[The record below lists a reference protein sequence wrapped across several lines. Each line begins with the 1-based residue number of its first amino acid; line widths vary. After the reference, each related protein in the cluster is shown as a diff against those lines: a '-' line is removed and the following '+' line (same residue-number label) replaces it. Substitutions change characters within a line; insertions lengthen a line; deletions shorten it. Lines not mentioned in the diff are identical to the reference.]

1 MKVFMEF
8 GKKVDRRRYLEE
20 KFDDLLDVIGSTY
33 GNVLKSELLSRLDVT
48 IDQFNNEMNK
58 LFDSL
63 KEKEVNRQ
71 SLLKNH
77 NVKSKKKKSD
87 KNVLTDWEKKLKQI
101 EESK

>member
-1 MKVFMEF
+1 MEF

-77 NVKSKKKKSD
+77 TVKAKNRKSN
-87 KNVLTDWEKKLKQI
+87 KTVLTDWEQKLKQI

>member
-1 MKVFMEF
+1 MEF

-48 IDQFNNEMNK
+48 IDQFNSEMNN

-63 KEKEVNRQ
+63 KEKEVNRP

-77 NVKSKKKKSD
+77 IVKSKKRKSN
-87 KNVLTDWEKKLKQI
+87 KTVLTDWEQKLKQI

>member
-1 MKVFMEF
+1 MEF

-20 KFDDLLDVIGSTY
+20 KFDDLLEVIGSTY
-33 GNVLKSELLSRLDVT
+33 GNILKTELLSRLDVT
-48 IDQFNNEMNK
+48 INQFNNEMNK
-58 LFDSL
+58 LFDTL

-77 NVKSKKKKSD
+77 TVESNKKKSD
-87 KNVLTDWEKKLKQI
+87 TTVLTDWEQKLKQI

>member
-1 MKVFMEF
+1 MEF

-20 KFDDLLDVIGSTY
+20 KFDDLLEVIGSTY
-33 GNVLKSELLSRLDVT
+33 GNILKSELLSRLDTT
-48 IDQFNNEMNK
+48 IDQFNNEMNS
-58 LFDSL
+58 LFDTL

>member
-1 MKVFMEF
+1 
-8 GKKVDRRRYLEE
+8 
-20 KFDDLLDVIGSTY
+20 
-33 GNVLKSELLSRLDVT
+33 
-48 IDQFNNEMNK
+48 MNK

-77 NVKSKKKKSD
+77 TVKAKKRKSN
-87 KNVLTDWEKKLKQI
+87 KTVLTDWEQKLKQI

>member
-33 GNVLKSELLSRLDVT
+33 GNVLKNELLSRLDVT

-77 NVKSKKKKSD
+77 TVKSKK
-87 KNVLTDWEKKLKQI
+87 EKVTKLF
-101 EESK
+101 